1 MDEGKA
7 EMERFLMER
16 RRSQKTSLQ
25 RILRVKTIF
34 HIMLKYCSSPMTTFA
49 GLQRQCAL
57 QVEDPTPPDEG
68 RSPLWDQAARGRRG
82 GRRQG
87 ERRSREAQK
96 QRPVDEPHPQG
107 VVNRAS

>member
-34 HIMLKYCSSPMTTFA
+34 HIMLKYCSSPMTLFA
-49 GLQRQCAL
+49 GLQ
-57 QVEDPTPPDEG
+57 
-68 RSPLWDQAARGRRG
+68 
-82 GRRQG
+82 
-87 ERRSREAQK
+87 
-96 QRPVDEPHPQG
+96 
-107 VVNRAS
+107 